1 MHALEEH
8 VTNQWY
14 GVARNNLANIYI
26 YLKEMKDGT
35 GGNHNKNNDNRI
47 TDVLA
52 TESYTCFDWM
62 DSGGIFAI
70 FKQKL
75 PTGSINLS
83 PFDTMSIYRNAPIIY
98 NQ

>member
-1 MHALEEH
+1 MNELAIHQKNYDERTMHALEEH

-52 TESYTCFDWM
+52 TESYTCFD
-62 DSGGIFAI
+62 
-70 FKQKL
+70 
-75 PTGSINLS
+75 
-83 PFDTMSIYRNAPIIY
+83 
-98 NQ
+98 